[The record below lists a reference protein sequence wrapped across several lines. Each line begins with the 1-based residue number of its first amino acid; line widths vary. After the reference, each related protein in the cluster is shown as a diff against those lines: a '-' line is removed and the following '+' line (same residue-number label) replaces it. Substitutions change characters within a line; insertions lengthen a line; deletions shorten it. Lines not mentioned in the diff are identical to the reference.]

1 MENELKQFISK
12 RNFILQQ
19 GFDDPPK
26 EMSTAQFSALQFQP
40 RIVGSLVLIGVIFQ
54 SPSLFLVLSAVLW
67 WSALLP
73 QWNPFDILHNHTLG
87 ARPGAVH
94 LKPAPE
100 PRRFAQGMAGTFSL
114 IIGALLLA
122 QWNLAAF
129 LFEAF
134 FLAAVA
140 ALLFGHFC
148 FGSFVFH
155 LLHGRASFAKRTL
168 PWVQNA
174 TCAENSCS
182 WR

>member
-1 MENELKQFISK
+1 MDNEPKQFTSK

-19 GFDDPPK
+19 GLEDPPR
-26 EMSTAQFSALQFQP
+26 EMCSAQFSALQFQP
-40 RIVGSLVLIGVIFQ
+40 RIVGGLVLLGVIFQ
-54 SPSLFLVLSAVLW
+54 SPSVFLVLSAILW

-73 QWNPFDILHNHTLG
+73 QWNPFDIIHNYKSG
-87 ARPGAVH
+87 ALPGAVL
-94 LKPAPE
+94 LKPAPD

-114 IIGALLLA
+114 LIGVLLLA

-134 FLAAVA
+134 FLSAVA
-140 ALLFGHFC
+140 ALIFGHFC

-174 TCAENSCS
+174 KCVENTCS
-182 WR
+182 WT